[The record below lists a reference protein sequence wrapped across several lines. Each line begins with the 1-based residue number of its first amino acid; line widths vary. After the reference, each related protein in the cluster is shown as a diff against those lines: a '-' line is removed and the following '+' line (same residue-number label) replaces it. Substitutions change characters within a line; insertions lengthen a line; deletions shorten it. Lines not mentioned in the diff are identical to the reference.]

1 QKAKLQYQLC
11 LQKVNYYEKEVN
23 PLALDM
29 LASANSQYKAG
40 DISYFEWAMLHNQII
55 DIKTSYFDAVKEL
68 NNCVIELNYLNIK

>member
-1 QKAKLQYQLC
+1 
-11 LQKVNYYEKEVN
+11 
-23 PLALDM
+23 M